1 MKKILVILMLLIGS
15 FAYSYNDEFANE
27 IFANYNKIEGSEYP
41 ADKERV
47 EEILNEPYGTYGS
60 PFDID
65 GDYVL
70 SRGDFILQI
79 CTWIAYDTI
88 YKYDIKKMRK
98 ERPNIDKYYED
109 FHYKF
114 NEDSGFI
121 LWCIPSAHCIGI
133 IEPISGDIYIHGYD
147 TGEPSYYEGM
157 YGMSGLHMR
166 YSMKMDTARDY
177 DKELYKVICEI
188 NGIKV
193 GK

>member
-1 MKKILVILMLLIGS
+1 MKKILIVLMMVVGS
-15 FAYSYNDEFANE
+15 FTYSYNDEFANE
-27 IFANYNKIEGSEYP
+27 IFRNYNKIDGSDYS

-47 EEILNEPYGTYGS
+47 EEILREPYGTYGS

-70 SRGDFILQI
+70 SRGDFIIQM
-79 CTWIAYDTI
+79 CTWIAYETI
-88 YKYDIKKMRK
+88 YEFDKDKMRK
-98 ERPNIDKYYED
+98 EKPSINKYAKD

-121 LWCIPSAHCIGI
+121 VWCIPSAHCIGI
-133 IEPISGDIYIHGYD
+133 IEVISGDVYLHGYN

-157 YGMSGLHMR
+157 FGMSGLHMR
-166 YSMKMDTARDY
+166 YSMMMDTARNY

-188 NGIKV
+188 NDVKI
-193 GK
+193 